1 MFISKSV
8 IYLFNINKQKHIM
21 NTLEINWKDGT
32 TTKLVNDK
40 VVTQKTKRTFEEN
53 LELYKNFI

>member
-1 MFISKSV
+1 
-8 IYLFNINKQKHIM
+8 M

-32 TTKLVNDK
+32 TTKLVSDK

>member
-1 MFISKSV
+1 
-8 IYLFNINKQKHIM
+8 M
-21 NTLEINWKDGT
+21 NTLEINWEDGT
-32 TTKLVNDK
+32 TTKLVNGK

>member
-1 MFISKSV
+1 M
-8 IYLFNINKQKHIM
+8 FNINKQKHIM

>member
-1 MFISKSV
+1 
-8 IYLFNINKQKHIM
+8 M
-21 NTLEINWKDGT
+21 NTLEINWKDET